1 METRINNTKQKI
13 FNVMPEYLVFG
24 KKYGLMY
31 KCKTIEKCDI
41 ALVKKGLLETDKNG
55 ARAKKI
61 KAIKTWLNDQLKD
74 QSQRYE
80 WRMKTSKNGNH
91 IFWKSNED
99 LHAASDRYN
108 MSDEYCDKS
117 TKRDPRYYSNRY
129 NRGCNDDYY
138 EDLYVPLCDEF
149 ERDELDPDL
158 AEAWDESNRN
168 NY

>member
-13 FNVMPEYLVFG
+13 FNVMPKYLVFG

-74 QSQRYE
+74 QSQQYE

-99 LHAASDRYN
+99 LHAAADRYYT
-108 MSDEYCDKS
+108 SDEYRDKS
-117 TKRDPRYYSNRY
+117 TKRDRSHYSNHY
-129 NRGCNDDYY
+129 NSNWNDDIGN
-138 EDLYVPLCDEF
+138 DDIAFCDEF
-149 ERDELDPDL
+149 DRDGLDPDL
-158 AEAWDESNRN
+158 AEV
-168 NY
+168 